1 MTTVK
6 QAVKT
11 SKEVKKEVR
20 LIREAGRKVTAT
32 KEAARQFLISTGIY
46 TSQGELQPQF
56 R

>member
-6 QAVKT
+6 QTVKT
-11 SKEVKKEVR
+11 SKEVKQEVR

-32 KEAARQFLISTGIY
+32 KEAARQFLVSTGIY
-46 TSQGELQPQF
+46 TSQGQLQPQF